1 MNQAKYKS
9 NSHWCGQRLSAKSK
23 VLSVVGKCLI
33 PRDGLAG
40 LNKALQ
46 SLKKPWIVCEAT
58 GGYEQRLLQFAH
70 KKALP
75 VTLVNPA
82 RVRAFAKSEGLKAK
96 SDPMDAA
103 LLLRFAKSKDL
114 KPTPPP
120 SPQQQT
126 LQALMD
132 RRSQLTESL
141 AREEKQAA
149 EISAVCAHI
158 YWEDDRHHWRRNWLK
173 STTRLNNSLPKIHW
187 WMSKAQQCN
196 RSAAS
201 ARPPHGLSSH
211 TSVKSTP
218 WNAINLLHWQALLP
232 LTKTA
237 VNIEENGVLKAV
249 GPRSESALYH
259 GCSVCCCSPISI
271 SRHTSRVLRNR
282 GKPYKCAIV
291 AAMRKL
297 LIHIQSILKNT
308 QFSLAC

>member
-1 MNQAKYKS
+1 MNQAKYTLIAIDVAKDS
-9 NSHWCGQRLSAKSK
+9 LQIQSPQRAWQ
-23 VLSVVGKCLI
+23 V
-33 PRDGLAG
+33 PNTENGLAG

-75 VTLVNPA
+75 VTLINPA

-103 LLLRFAKSKDL
+103 LLLRFAKSKEL

-141 AREEKQAA
+141 AREKNRLQKASQCVRKSIEKMIAIIEKELVQIDNQI
-149 EISAVCAHI
+149 EQLIDENPLMSEQSSRMQSVSGI
-158 YWEDDRHHWRRNWLK
+158 GK
-173 STTRLNNSLPKIHW
+173 STAWAILAYLSEINSLKRNQLVALAGIAPFNKDSGKYRGKRRIEGGRAKVRKCLY
-187 WMSKAQQCN
+187 MAAQ
-196 RSAAS
+196 SAAVHNQHIK
-201 ARPPHGLSSH
+201 AYVDGLR
-211 TSVKSTP
+211 
-218 WNAINLLHWQALLP
+218 A
-232 LTKTA
+232 
-237 VNIEENGVLKAV
+237 
-249 GPRSESALYH
+249 
-259 GCSVCCCSPISI
+259 
-271 SRHTSRVLRNR
+271 R

-297 LIHIQSILKNT
+297 LIHIQSIIKNT